1 MWETLKDQSLVSNLM
16 GVGEEEEGKGDVL
29 RFSGPKDYHVIQ
41 LGRNQLAWGTLAS
54 STSSYVWPW
63 STRGAE
69 ACV

>member
-1 MWETLKDQSLVSNLM
+1 MWETLKDQSLVANLM

-41 LGRNQLAWGTLAS
+41 LGRTQLAWGTLAS
-54 STSSYVWPW
+54 SSSSYVWPW